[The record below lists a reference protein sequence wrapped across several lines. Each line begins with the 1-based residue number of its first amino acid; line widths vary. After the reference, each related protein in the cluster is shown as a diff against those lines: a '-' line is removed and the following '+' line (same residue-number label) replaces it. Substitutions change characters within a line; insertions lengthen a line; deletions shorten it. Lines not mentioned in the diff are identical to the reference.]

1 MLPGCIAVTVPSLFG
16 LLIISTASEP
26 QLPQRPWRSRSVGTR
41 QSAHHQF
48 RLTQVCSM
56 TTFVYDMAPILG
68 QVRRKVNRSQV
79 TFFGA
84 KMGYRSTT
92 TIARRPGAQIRQ
104 VCSYHAVFIMLTV
117 DKIDGGVVPL
127 RLSSSPSHRGEVL
140 SKPSAQSAPSG
151 VSSCLKYTNTS
162 PHPAASATLDL
173 IWAISFGGYFSLR
186 RRR

>member
-16 LLIISTASEP
+16 LLIMSTASEP

-68 QVRRKVNRSQV
+68 QLRQKVNRSQV
-79 TFFGA
+79 TFFNA

-92 TIARRPGAQIRQ
+92 TIARRPQAKTRP
-104 VCSYHAVFIMLTV
+104 VHSYRTLSIEVTF
-117 DKIDGGVVPL
+117 DQIDGGVVL
-127 RLSSSPSHRGEVL
+127 LLLLSHLSHRGEVL
-140 SKPSAQSAPSG
+140 SKLSAQSAPSG

-162 PHPAASATLDL
+162 PRPAASATLDL

-186 RRR
+186 NRR